1 MNNKANKAIAYIRVS
16 TEEQAIEGVSIE
28 AQEQAIKAYC
38 TLRGLELVE
47 LVVDA
52 GVSAGKALSKREG
65 GSRVLQAVRNGE
77 VDSVIAYKLDRL
89 FRDCADCLDVTRIWD
104 KNGTSLHLLD
114 LGGQAVD
121 TSSAMGR
128 FFLTVMS
135 GAAEL
140 ERNQVRERT
149 SAAMQYKIKRGE
161 YTGGAVPFGFDLGA
175 DGVTLQENS
184 DEQEIKELIRSLR
197 SDGLS
202 LRKIAQELK
211 SRGCLTRNG
220 KAWHPQQ
227 IARLAA

>member
-1 MNNKANKAIAYIRVS
+1 MSGKAIAYIRVS
-16 TEEQAIEGVSIE
+16 TEEQATEGVSIE

-38 TLRGLELVE
+38 TLRKLELVE

-65 GSRVLQAVRNGE
+65 GNRVLQAVRKGE
-77 VDSVIAYKLDRL
+77 VDSVVSYKLDRL

-128 FFLTVMS
+128 FFLTVMA

-140 ERNQVRERT
+140 ERNQIRERT
-149 SAAMQYKIKRGE
+149 SAAMQHKIKKGE
-161 YTGGAVPFGFDLGA
+161 YTGGRVPFGFTLAA
-175 DGVTLQENS
+175 DGITLEENQ
-184 DEQEIKELIRSLR
+184 DEQEIRQLVQSLR

-202 LRKIAQELK
+202 LRKIAQELQD
-211 SRGCLTRNG
+211 RGYKTKTG
-220 KAWHPQQ
+220 KNWHPQQ
-227 IARLAA
+227 IARIAA